1 MNVKYQSALKLV
13 YLTSVA
19 TLLTACQTP
28 SSFRSVEHI
37 DFRADRYNELRLV
50 ADFNECKNEG
60 LELDRRAQESKDFS
74 LHLASAEKLL
84 SCHYELDGNTAL
96 VDQEQNMKAV
106 ALSAQ
111 NFVKGGSTDRARVAS
126 EVFELSFGGRD
137 LVYPD
142 GSSFKQTMNVILDN
156 SEDINQ
162 FALASTNA
170 RPKVKKEIRRAWHWT
185 VN

>member
-1 MNVKYQSALKLV
+1 MKIRYRIAFKSLLFISA
-13 YLTSVA
+13 A
-19 TLLTACQTP
+19 TLLAACQTS

-37 DFRADRYNELRLV
+37 DFRADRYDELRLV

-60 LELDRRAQESKDFS
+60 LELDRKAQESKDFS

-84 SCHYELDGNTAL
+84 SCHYELGGDLTL
-96 VDQEQNMKAV
+96 VDQEQNMKVV

-111 NFVKGGSTDRARVAS
+111 NFVKGGSIDRARTAS
-126 EVFELSFGGRD
+126 EVFDLSFGGRD
-137 LVYPD
+137 LLYPD
-142 GSSFKQTMNVILDN
+142 GSSFKQTMNVILDD
-156 SEDINQ
+156 SENLNQ

-170 RPKVKKEIRRAWHWT
+170 RPKLKKEIRRAWHWM

>member
-1 MNVKYQSALKLV
+1 MKIRHKTSLKLI
-13 YLTSVA
+13 LLASAA
-19 TLLTACQTP
+19 TFLAACQTP
-28 SSFRSVEHI
+28 SSFRSSEHI

-50 ADFNECKNEG
+50 ADFNGCKNEG

-84 SCHYELDGNTAL
+84 SCHYELDGAITL
-96 VDQEQNMKAV
+96 VDQEQNMKVV

-111 NFVKGGSTDRARVAS
+111 NFVKGGSIERARAAS
-126 EVFELSFGGRD
+126 EVFDLSFSGRD

-142 GSSFKQTMNVILDN
+142 GSSFKQTMSVILDDSQN
-156 SEDINQ
+156 INQ

-170 RPKVKKEIRRAWHWT
+170 RPMLKKEIRRAWHWMA
-185 VN
+185 N

>member
-1 MNVKYQSALKLV
+1 MKIRYRIAFKSLLFISA
-13 YLTSVA
+13 A
-19 TLLTACQTP
+19 TLLAACQTS

-37 DFRADRYNELRLV
+37 DFRADRYDELRLV

-60 LELDRRAQESKDFS
+60 LELDRKAQESKDFS

-84 SCHYELDGNTAL
+84 SCHYELGGDLTL
-96 VDQEQNMKAV
+96 VDQEQNMKVV

-111 NFVKGGSTDRARVAS
+111 NFVKGGSIDRARAAS
-126 EVFELSFGGRD
+126 EVFDLSFGGRD

-142 GSSFKQTMNVILDN
+142 GSSFKQTMSVILDD
-156 SEDINQ
+156 SESLNQ

-170 RPKVKKEIRRAWHWT
+170 RPKLKKEIRRAWHWM